1 MYLYMICGQDSFFV
15 RQLTFSPDNNV
26 ATFIYSTGG
35 ASKTGQMQEV
45 AEGQIHDR
53 KVLILLFFVV
63 DTLTM
68 IASKLKKDDP
78 SIHEQ
83 KSH

>member
-45 AEGQIHDR
+45 AEGQIHNR

-63 DTLTM
+63 DTQTM
-68 IASKLKKDDP
+68 TASKLKKDDLF
-78 SIHEQ
+78 IYKQ

>member
-1 MYLYMICGQDSFFV
+1 MICGQDSFFV

-45 AEGQIHDR
+45 AEGRIQKKI
-53 KVLILLFFVV
+53 LILLFFVV
-63 DTLTM
+63 DTQTM
-68 IASKLKKDDP
+68 TASKLRKDDP
-78 SIHEQ
+78 SICKQ
-83 KSH
+83 KSL